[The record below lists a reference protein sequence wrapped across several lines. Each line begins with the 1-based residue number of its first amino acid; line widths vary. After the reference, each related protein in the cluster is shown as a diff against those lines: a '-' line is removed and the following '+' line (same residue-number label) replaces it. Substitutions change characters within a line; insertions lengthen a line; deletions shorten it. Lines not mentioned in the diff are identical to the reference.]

1 MQTQY
6 PQPLGVSWVIAQLVL
21 FLAIFVAP
29 FFDPGLPP
37 TLLAVPLGL
46 IVGAIGLIF
55 ALLGVLNLGTN
66 LSIFPRPVPNGRL
79 KRDGIYALARHPIYT
94 GVILTA
100 LGYSI
105 VNWSWLAIAFSIFLG
120 FFFDRKSAFEEK
132 LLVAKYP
139 DYADYQ
145 ARVKKLIP
153 WVY

>member
-21 FLAIFVAP
+21 FLAILVAP
-29 FFDPGLPP
+29 FFDPGIPP

-46 IVGAIGLIF
+46 VVGAVGLLF
-55 ALLGVLNLGTN
+55 ALLGVLGLGTS
-66 LSIFPRPVPNGRL
+66 LSIFPRPVENGKL
-79 KRDGIYALARHPIYT
+79 KRDGIYGLARHPIYT

-105 VNWSWLAIAFSIFLG
+105 VNWSWLAIAFTVLLA

-132 LLVAKYP
+132 MLAAKYP

-145 ARVKKLIP
+145 TRVKKLIP